1 MLIDSCASGGR
12 RNDLETLRRAVPLLR
27 SDYIIEPVGNQG
39 HTYALSLWMP
49 YYGTG
54 SGAIDAYMFRSVMC
68 PHFTACY
75 DMRRKDL
82 DFELARKLVG
92 QWRQVAPCFLGDYY
106 PLTSYSLANDA
117 WIGWQF
123 DRPEAGDGFVQVFRR
138 AESIYRVADLKLQG
152 IDAEKKYAVTNL
164 DGGKTL
170 VTPGRALM
178 GSGLAVEIT
187 SCPGAALLTYR
198 IAP

>member
-39 HTYALSLWMP
+39 HTYNLSFWMP

-54 SGAIDAYMFRSVMC
+54 TGAIDAYMFRSVMC

-82 DFELARKLVG
+82 DFETARRIVG
-92 QWRQVAPCFLGDYY
+92 QWRQVAPCFFGDYY
-106 PLTSYSLANDA
+106 PLTSYSLASDA

-123 DRPEAGDGFVQVFRR
+123 DRPEDEDGFVQMFRR
-138 AESIYRVADLKLQG
+138 AESVYRVADLKLQG
-152 IDAEKKYAVTNL
+152 LDPQKKYAVTDL
-164 DGGKTL
+164 DSGKTT
-170 VTPGRALM
+170 VAQGRTLM
-178 GSGLAVEIT
+178 ESGLAVEIT
-187 SCPGAALLTYR
+187 AKPGAALLGYKVS
-198 IAP
+198 P